1 MENLKQKSFDAI
13 IWKFAGDI
21 GSQAASFMIGIFL
34 ARVIAPHEYGLIAT
48 IAIFTA
54 LSSSVIDGGMS
65 TALVRE
71 KNANTLFY
79 NTVFVFNVTVAV
91 LLCLLFSVLAPQIAN
106 FYNQDKLVL
115 VIRVMS
121 WGFVIN
127 AISLVPKVI
136 LSRELKFKKMAAI
149 NFPAILIS
157 GSIGLFMAYNG
168 YGIWALITQTLLNN
182 FLVMSI
188 TTLKSG
194 YNPFVL
200 NFSRPIFIKLFS
212 FSYKLTL
219 SGLLN
224 SFFSNVYPII
234 IGKLYAPA
242 DLGFYARADNY
253 RNIAANNIT
262 NPLMA
267 VVSPALA
274 AVQNDE
280 ERMRNV
286 FKKVI
291 KLAVFLNTPVMLL
304 LVILAEP
311 LIIVSITE
319 KWLPT
324 VPLLQILS
332 VASLLFPMHVINLQL
347 ILIKG
352 RSDIFFKL
360 EIIKKILIVCVVFAS
375 FKFGILYFVS
385 GSILISVTAYFLNAQ
400 YSKSLINLSILQQ
413 INLIFKFLL
422 SGGVVGLLSYFL
434 SLSIDGWWLKIIVV
448 APTFLLLYFSLC
460 YWFEKETILELKEMI
475 FAKFASNR

>member
-34 ARVIAPHEYGLIAT
+34 ARVIAPNEYGLIAT
-48 IAIFTA
+48 ITIFTA
-54 LSSSVIDGGMS
+54 ISSSVIDSGMS

-71 KNANTLFY
+71 KNTNTLFY
-79 NTVFVFNVTVAV
+79 NTVFVFNVTVAL
-91 LLCLLFSVLAPQIAN
+91 LLCLLFTLLAPQIAN
-106 FYNQDKLVL
+106 FYNQDKLIL

-127 AISLVPKVI
+127 AMSLVPKVI
-136 LSRELKFKKMAAI
+136 LSRELKFKKMAVI

-157 GSIGLFMAYNG
+157 GTVGLFMAYNG
-168 YGIWALITQTLLNN
+168 YGIWALITQTLLNSI
-182 FLVMSI
+182 LVMSV

-212 FSYKLTL
+212 FSYKLSL

-224 SFFSNVYPII
+224 SFFENIYPII

-242 DLGFYARADNY
+242 DLGYFARADNY
-253 RNIAANNIT
+253 KNIAANNIT

-267 VVSPALA
+267 VVAPALA

-280 ERMRNV
+280 LRMRNL

-291 KLAVFLNTPVMLL
+291 KLAIFINTPVMLL
-304 LVILAEP
+304 LVILAKP

-324 VPLLQILS
+324 VQLLQILCT
-332 VASLLFPMHVINLQL
+332 AAILFPLHVINLSL

-352 RSDIFFKL
+352 RSDLFFRL
-360 EIIKKILIVCVVFAS
+360 ELFKKILIVLILLAS
-375 FKFGILYFVS
+375 FKLGMLYFVS
-385 GSILISVTAYFLNAQ
+385 GTIFISLAAYFLNAQ
-400 YSKSLINLSILQQ
+400 YSKTLINLSVLDQ
-413 INLIFKFLL
+413 LKLVYKFLFA
-422 SGGVVGLLSYFL
+422 GLVTIF
-434 SLSIDGWWLKIIVV
+434 ICFNVDEFIAGWWSKIFFIT
-448 APTFLLLYFSLC
+448 PLFLILYSTLC
-460 YWFEKETILELKEMI
+460 YWFEQETIHELKDMI
-475 FAKFASNR
+475 ITKFVPKK